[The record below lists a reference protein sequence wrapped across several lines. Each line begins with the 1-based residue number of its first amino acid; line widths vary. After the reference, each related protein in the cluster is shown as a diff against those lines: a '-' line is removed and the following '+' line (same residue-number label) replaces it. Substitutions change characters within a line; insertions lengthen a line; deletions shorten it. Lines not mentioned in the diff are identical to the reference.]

1 MKLHCT
7 ILEPT
12 PPRPGLTLLFKDEL
26 AILGL
31 CGQAVTQSVICSVKV
46 YYEIRPLRRL
56 VLHMRRG

>member
-26 AILGL
+26 AILCL

-46 YYEIRPLRRL
+46 YYIRPLIRL